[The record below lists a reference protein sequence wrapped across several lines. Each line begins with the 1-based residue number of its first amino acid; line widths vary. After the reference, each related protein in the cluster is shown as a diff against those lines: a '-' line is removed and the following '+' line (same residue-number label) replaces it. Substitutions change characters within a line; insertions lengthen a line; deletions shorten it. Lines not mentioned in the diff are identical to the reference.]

1 MKKLFLSALIGLATV
16 ATGAEAKTLMVYFSF
31 SGNIDKVAEAVKDQ
45 TGADLIKIEPAQKG
59 LDYAANYYSLG
70 SDLISKI
77 RSKPNDIKSYP
88 AIDPVKADISQY
100 DFIIIGTPLWWS
112 QMAAPMQTFLFQN
125 EKDFAGKKV
134 GLIVSS
140 ASSGIS
146 GVESDAKR
154 LLPKADI
161 VSPSLWIR
169 SSKVS
174 SAPKMVGD
182 WLKKIGFVEKK

>member
-1 MKKLFLSALIGLATV
+1 MKKLLISALIGLA
-16 ATGAEAKTLMVYFSF
+16 AAAGAAEAKTLMVYYSF
-31 SGNIDKVAEAVKDQ
+31 TGSVDKAAQAVKDQ

-59 LDYAANYYSLG
+59 LDYSANNYSLG
-70 SDLISKI
+70 SDLVDQI
-77 RSKPNDIKSYP
+77 RSKPNDAKSYP
-88 AIDPVKADISQY
+88 AIDPVKADLSQY

-112 QMAAPMQTFLFQN
+112 NMAAPMQTFLF
-125 EKDFAGKKV
+125 EKGRAFDGKKV

-146 GVESDAKR
+146 GVERDAKR
-154 LLPKADI
+154 LLPKADF

-169 SSKVS
+169 SSQVS

-182 WLKKIGFVEKK
+182 WLKKAGYEEKK